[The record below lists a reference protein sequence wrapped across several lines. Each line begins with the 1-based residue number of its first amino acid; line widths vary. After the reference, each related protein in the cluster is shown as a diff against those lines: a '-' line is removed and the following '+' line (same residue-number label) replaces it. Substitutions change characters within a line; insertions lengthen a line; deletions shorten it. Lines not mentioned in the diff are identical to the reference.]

1 MSLNINLF
9 VHGVPMGQKIWGPKG
24 DDHRYISS
32 FYGPQWDAPEVMKI
46 DIMAFGGTTYCYYS
60 FVKGQNVYDSQ
71 GRDGSYIA
79 LTLKMNAYYGD
90 IQNVYNILKAV
101 YDKMCVELCVTEKN
115 GSTKFLLSDFQSIDD
130 KLKAIERHILNY
142 ISEFSTTNDII
153 NLNGFSVSGQGAV
166 NKINLHECTCQLAFE
181 KIRLSGNLM
190 VSPWYLSIS
199 AERTVSQF
207 RAEMQKT
214 AEKAEQ
220 EIQIQQ
226 QSAQEKINTITRQFQ
241 EELRASK
248 EQSQK
253 QLAQIKDE
261 NEQKIIAIKNRYADI
276 DSKLDTLN
284 RTIKEREREI
294 SDWQS
299 RCKRKDNEIQ
309 SNIRNAEKLEH
320 QISKLQDN
328 LEELQSGDGISS
340 QKSKKRKWILAGIV
354 SFFIVLLIGLLTWF
368 TIHHFNGQKEVIR
381 ELRETIEQMQA
392 IPNNNARSNI
402 IKAENM
408 QSADTTHITIVVKEL
423 TSDKNYVKVGELYHI
438 SLSDNSFEIK
448 TGEWVSEEF
457 DIIEGNTIMAKRD
470 YAGRTGRISYIAG
483 NKEIASL
490 ELDIKNN

>member
-9 VHGVPMGQKIWGPKG
+9 VHGVPMGQKIWGPRG

-46 DIMAFGGTTYCYYS
+46 DIMTLGSITYCYYS

-79 LTLKMNAYYGD
+79 LTLKMNAFYGD

-101 YDKMCVELCVTEKN
+101 YDKMCVGLCVTEKN

-153 NLNGFSVSGQGAV
+153 NLNGFSVSGQGALD
-166 NKINLHECTCQLAFE
+166 KINLHECTSHLAFE
-181 KIRLSGNLM
+181 KIRHSGNLM

-207 RAEMQKT
+207 KAEMQKT
-214 AEKAEQ
+214 TEKANQ

-226 QSAQEKINTITRQFQ
+226 QSAQERINTITKQFQ
-241 EELRASK
+241 EELRTSK

-261 NEQKIIAIKNRYADI
+261 NEQKIAAIKNQYADV
-276 DSKLDTLN
+276 DAKLNMLN
-284 RTIKEREREI
+284 QTIKEREREI

-299 RCKRKDNEIQ
+299 QCKRKDKEIQ
-309 SNIRNAEKLEH
+309 SSIRNVEKLEH

-328 LEELQSGDGISS
+328 LDELQSGDGMSLL
-340 QKSKKRKWILAGIV
+340 KPKKWKWVLAGIA

-368 TIHHFNGQKEVIR
+368 TIHRFNGQKKTIR
-381 ELRETIEQMQA
+381 ELRETIEQLQT
-392 IPNNNARSNI
+392 ITNNNVRSNTI
-402 IKAENM
+402 QAETKH
-408 QSADTTHITIVVKEL
+408 SADTTHITIVVKEF
-423 TSDKNYVKVGELYHI
+423 TDNRKYVKVGELYHI
-438 SLSDNSFEIK
+438 SLSDSSLETT
-448 TGEWVSEEF
+448 TGKWESKEF
-457 DIIEGNTIMAKRD
+457 DIIEGNTMMAKRD
-470 YAGRTGRISYIAG
+470 YAGRTGRISYKVED
-483 NKEIASL
+483 KEIASL
-490 ELDIKNN
+490 ELDIKE

>member
-1 MSLNINLF
+1 M
-9 VHGVPMGQKIWGPKG
+9 
-24 DDHRYISS
+24 
-32 FYGPQWDAPEVMKI
+32 
-46 DIMAFGGTTYCYYS
+46 
-60 FVKGQNVYDSQ
+60 
-71 GRDGSYIA
+71 
-79 LTLKMNAYYGD
+79 
-90 IQNVYNILKAV
+90 
-101 YDKMCVELCVTEKN
+101 
-115 GSTKFLLSDFQSIDD
+115 
-130 KLKAIERHILNY
+130 
-142 ISEFSTTNDII
+142 
-153 NLNGFSVSGQGAV
+153 
-166 NKINLHECTCQLAFE
+166 
-181 KIRLSGNLM
+181 
-190 VSPWYLSIS
+190 
-199 AERTVSQF
+199 
-207 RAEMQKT
+207 
-214 AEKAEQ
+214 
-220 EIQIQQ
+220 
-226 QSAQEKINTITRQFQ
+226 
-241 EELRASK
+241 
-248 EQSQK
+248 
-253 QLAQIKDE
+253 AQIKDE

-392 IPNNNARSNI
+392 ILNNNARSNI

-470 YAGRTGRISYIAG
+470 YAGRIGRISYIAG